1 MEPLPLLPIAAR
13 APPPPPSPPGYAELH
28 CLSAFS
34 FQRGASLPEE
44 LVQRAHALGYRALAL
59 TDECSVAGMVRA
71 HLEAKRLALQLLPGA
86 EFAVAPPAF
95 GRGGADGAEGVPDVL
110 FRFVALAHDLQ
121 GWGNLCEFIT
131 SARRAAP
138 KGEYAL
144 RWQSQTGAEKAAGA
158 GGFDAWPPLD
168 HNEIVLLMPP
178 GLPIEQACAVAA
190 SAKARYGAAVWL
202 GLSRSLGAQDGL
214 HTLRLQQIAQ
224 FTGLSLVA
232 TGGVRMHLRSR
243 KPLHD
248 VLSAVRL
255 GLPVAQCGRGLQPNA
270 ERHLRS
276 RARLGALFD
285 AAPLAHTLTIASRC
299 NFSLDSLR
307 YHYPMEAVLPG
318 HTPAQTLRQYTQEGA
333 AVRYPGG
340 VPASV
345 QAQLE
350 HELALIAELKYEM
363 YFLTVH
369 DIVRFAR
376 SQGILCQGRGSAANS
391 AVCYCLGV
399 TEVDP
404 SRTSVLFE
412 RFISRERDEP
422 PDIDV
427 DFEHQRREEVIQY
440 IYAKYGRERAAITA
454 VVTSYRPRS
463 ALRDV
468 GRALQIPEA
477 LITAMSKE
485 HPGMYSRTVLAER
498 LEAAIERVAG
508 AAGFAG
514 GGRLGGKALSSVSP
528 ARCAGSSF
536 TYAERSATQAHAGEN
551 APERSGAQALAGEN
565 SSTRP
570 ATQAPDAQSN
580 FTIPSPRRLQQ
591 WLDLATQLQR
601 FPRHLSQHV
610 GGFVL
615 TQGPLTRIVPVENA
629 AMPDRSI
636 IQWDKDDLDAVGL
649 LKVDVLALGMLSAI
663 HRCLDLV
670 GQWRGKPL
678 RMQDIPAE
686 DAATYDMI
694 CQADTVGVFQIESR
708 AQMSM
713 LPRLK
718 PRCFYDL
725 VVQVAIVRPGPIQG
739 GMVHPYLQA
748 RANPGAVQYA
758 SPALEEVLKRTLGVP
773 IFQEQV
779 MQIAMAAANFSGG
792 EADSLRRSMAAWKRK
807 GGVHHFYDR
816 LVGAMVANGYTQVFS
831 DRLFKQLEGFG
842 EYGFPESHAASFAL
856 LVYVSCWL
864 KRHEPA
870 CFLAAMLNSQPL
882 GFYAPS
888 QLVQDA
894 RRHGVQV
901 RPVDVNHSDW
911 DCTLEQLGSDP
922 DSGQQPDR
930 SARSPTKSGSDPICG
945 HAQTTPCAQVQAT
958 SPPERTARQ
967 PTGGQS
973 PISFGTPRA
982 ENTTVLNR
990 DPTPLGLPPVACCD
1004 KCSLGALSG
1013 EEQLG
1018 SDPDS
1023 GQQPDRSARSPT
1035 KSGSDPICGHAQTSP
1050 CAQVQATPPPERNG
1064 RQPNGGQSPISHSTP
1079 FAENI
1084 PVLNRDPT
1092 PLGPPPVAC
1101 CDKGSLGAH
1110 PQTSPYAHA
1119 QAPDPPHPAIRLGLR
1134 MVGGLREDVAQ
1145 RIAQERTRAPFA
1157 STQDLAH
1164 RCGLDAGDLK
1174 ALASADALRSLS
1186 GHRRQQVW
1194 DASALHAAPA
1204 LFRGVPVAEEALAL
1218 PAAWEGEEVVF
1229 DYAATGLSL
1238 RQHPVAF
1245 LRPQLAA
1252 QKLLS
1257 AAQMHDFPHGRLA
1270 RACGIVTMR
1279 QQPHTAKG
1287 VIFLT
1292 LEDETGSVNVI
1303 VWKAVK
1309 EAFRA
1314 ALYRARLLAVYGVW
1328 QRDEESGGQ
1337 VRHLIAKR
1345 LVDLTHLLGDLA
1357 PGSRDFH

>member
-1 MEPLPLLPIAAR
+1 MEPLPLSPAAAPAQ
-13 APPPPPSPPGYAELH
+13 APPPPDYAELH

-44 LVQRAHALGYRALAL
+44 LVQRAHALGYAALAL

-71 HLEAKRLALQLLPGA
+71 HLEAKRLGLHLLAGA
-86 EFAVAPPAF
+86 EFGVAPPA
-95 GRGGADGAEGVPDVL
+95 GGSHETKGGGAPEVL

-144 RWQSQTGAEKAAGA
+144 RWQAQPQSQTDDCA
-158 GGFDAWPPLD
+158 GGFAAWPTLHD
-168 HNEIVLLMPP
+168 NEIILLLPP
-178 GLPIEQACAVAA
+178 SLSVEQACAVAA

-202 GLSRSLGAQDGL
+202 GMARSLGVQDAL

-224 FTGLSLVA
+224 FTGVPLVA

-255 GLPVAQCGRGLQPNA
+255 GLPVAQCGRGLQANA

-285 AAPLAHTLTIASRC
+285 APALAHTLEIARRC
-299 NFSLDSLR
+299 SFSLDSLR
-307 YHYPMEAVLPG
+307 YHYPLEAVLPG

-333 AVRYPGG
+333 LLRYPAGM
-340 VPASV
+340 PESV
-345 QAQLE
+345 RKQVE
-350 HELALIAELKYEM
+350 YELALIAELKYEM

-376 SQGILCQGRGSAANS
+376 SRNILCQGRGSAANS

-404 SRTSVLFE
+404 ARISVLFD

-468 GRALQIPEA
+468 GRALDIPEA

-485 HPGMYSRTVLAER
+485 HPGMYSRSVLAER
-498 LEAAIERVAG
+498 LEAA
-508 AAGFAG
+508 
-514 GGRLGGKALSSVSP
+514 L
-528 ARCAGSSF
+528 
-536 TYAERSATQAHAGEN
+536 ERSTAQA
-551 APERSGAQALAGEN
+551 PGAQ
-565 SSTRP
+565 S
-570 ATQAPDAQSN
+570 D
-580 FTIPSPRRLQQ
+580 FTLPSPRRLAQ
-591 WLDLATQLQR
+591 WLDLATALQR

-629 AMPDRSI
+629 AMPERSI
-636 IQWDKDDLDAVGL
+636 VQWDKDDLDAVGL

-670 GQWRGKPL
+670 GQRRGRPL
-678 RMQDIPAE
+678 RLQDIPAE
-686 DAATYDMI
+686 DPATYDMI
-694 CQADTVGVFQIESR
+694 CRADTVGVFQIESR

-807 GGVHHFYDR
+807 GGVQHFYDR
-816 LVGAMVANGYTQVFS
+816 LVGAMVANGYTQEFA
-831 DRLFKQLEGFG
+831 DGLFKQIEGFG

-864 KRHEPA
+864 KRHEPV

-894 RRHGVQV
+894 RRHGVHV
-901 RPVDVNHSDW
+901 RPIDVNHSDW
-911 DCTLEQLGSDP
+911 DCTLENLGSAQTAAEKMGSDP
-922 DSGQQPDR
+922 DSGQQPIR
-930 SARSPTKSGSDPICG
+930 SAGPTTKSGSDPICG
-945 HAQTTPCAQVQAT
+945 HAQIP
-958 SPPERTARQ
+958 SR
-967 PTGGQS
+967 
-973 PISFGTPRA
+973 
-982 ENTTVLNR
+982 
-990 DPTPLGLPPVACCD
+990 
-1004 KCSLGALSG
+1004 
-1013 EEQLG
+1013 
-1018 SDPDS
+1018 
-1023 GQQPDRSARSPT
+1023 
-1035 KSGSDPICGHAQTSP
+1035 GHAQLPSP
-1050 CAQVQATPPPERNG
+1050 
-1064 RQPNGGQSPISHSTP
+1064 
-1079 FAENI
+1079 
-1084 PVLNRDPT
+1084 
-1092 PLGPPPVAC
+1092 
-1101 CDKGSLGAH
+1101 
-1110 PQTSPYAHA
+1110 
-1119 QAPDPPHPAIRLGLR
+1119 QAPDQPHPAVRLGLR
-1134 MVGGLREDVAQ
+1134 MVSGLRQEVAQ
-1145 RIAQERTRAPFA
+1145 RIAQERAHAPFA
-1157 STQDLAH
+1157 STADLAH
-1164 RCGLDAGDLK
+1164 RCGLDASDLK
-1174 ALASADALRSLS
+1174 ALASADALRALS

-1194 DASALHAAPA
+1194 DASALHAVPA
-1204 LFRGVPVAEEALAL
+1204 LFRGVPVMEDALAL
-1218 PAAWEGEEVVF
+1218 PAALEVEEVVF

-1238 RQHPVAF
+1238 RRHPVAF

-1257 AAQMHDFPHGRLA
+1257 AAQMRDFPHGRLA

-1279 QQPHTAKG
+1279 QQPQTAKG
-1287 VIFLT
+1287 VIFVT
-1292 LEDETGSVNVI
+1292 LEDETGSVNVV

-1309 EAFRA
+1309 EAFRP

-1328 QRDEESGGQ
+1328 QRDESSGGQ
-1337 VRHLIAKR
+1337 VRHLVAKR
-1345 LVDLTHLLGDLA
+1345 LVDLTHLLGTLA